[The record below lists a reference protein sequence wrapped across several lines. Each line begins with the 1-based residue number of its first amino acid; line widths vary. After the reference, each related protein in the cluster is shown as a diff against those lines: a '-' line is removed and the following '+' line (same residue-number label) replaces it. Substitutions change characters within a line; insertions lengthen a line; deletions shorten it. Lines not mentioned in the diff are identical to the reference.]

1 MTARHLRL
9 LPSEPPPPAPARRE
23 PTPAERIRHA
33 ARRLGAI
40 GREMA
45 ADAEELRSLTLP
57 YGPGGVV
64 VKEAG

>member
-9 LPSEPPPPAPARRE
+9 LPSEPTPRE

-45 ADAEELRSLTLP
+45 ANAEELRSLTLR
-57 YGPGGVV
+57 YGPGAVM